1 MIYHQFL
8 PNLHFLNRNNL
19 QNYNEQNR
27 IQYFADILIL
37 IGLLFISAIVFS
49 LLGALIS
56 SALFHIPLSDVMN
69 LIGNTSDK
77 ANIGFLKFYNALATF
92 GAWVVSAFLFTQ
104 VRSYKVNSLW
114 KFQLP
119 KVRFIWALLPVLFI
133 SAVVVSAY
141 LLNLNERLPI
151 PVSVRSFFNSA
162 NSAKMLENMLQMNN
176 NLDLFI
182 NIICIALFPAL
193 FEEIFFRGTLQP
205 LFSGFFQNHHVG
217 IWLCSLTFA
226 LVHLNIDQVMPMM
239 FLALVLGYLFY
250 YTKSIY
256 TNILIHFLNN
266 SLAIFAYFY
275 QHNSDIA
282 KQVVE
287 DKFTPNM
294 LSFVLCSGIIITIFV
309 FIIKQHKLS
318 NNE

>member
-37 IGLLFISAIVFS
+37 IGLLLVSAIVFS

-69 LIGNTSDK
+69 LIGNTSDT
-77 ANIGFLKFYNALATF
+77 ANIGFLKFYNAFATF

-176 NLDLFI
+176 NFDLFI

-205 LFSGFFQNHHVG
+205 LFSGFFQNHHLG

-226 LVHLNIDQVMPMM
+226 LVHLNIDQIMPMM

-275 QHNSDIA
+275 QNNSEIA

-287 DKFTPNM
+287 DKFAPNM
-294 LSFVLCSGIIITIFV
+294 LSFVLFSGIIITIFV

>member
-1 MIYHQFL
+1 M
-8 PNLHFLNRNNL
+8 
-19 QNYNEQNR
+19 
-27 IQYFADILIL
+27 
-37 IGLLFISAIVFS
+37 ISAIVFS

-56 SALFHIPLSDVMN
+56 SALFHIPLSDILN
-69 LIGNTSDK
+69 LLGNTSD
-77 ANIGFLKFYNALATF
+77 ASNIGFLKFYNAFATF
-92 GAWVVSAFLFTQ
+92 GAWVVSAFLFTK

-114 KFQLP
+114 KFQMP

-162 NSAKMLENMLQMNN
+162 NSAKMLENMLQMNT
-176 NLDLFI
+176 NLDLFV

-205 LFSGFFQNHHVG
+205 LFSGFFKNHHVG
-217 IWLCSLTFA
+217 IWLCSITFA
-226 LVHLNIDQVMPMM
+226 LVHLNIDQIMPMM

-266 SLAIFAYFY
+266 SLAIFAYYY
-275 QHNSDIA
+275 QNNSGIA

-287 DKFTPNM
+287 NKFAPNM
-294 LSFVLCSGIIITIFV
+294 LSFFLFLGIIVSIFI
-309 FIIKQHKLS
+309 FIIQQHKL
-318 NNE
+318 NHKHE

>member
-1 MIYHQFL
+1 
-8 PNLHFLNRNNL
+8 L

-37 IGLLFISAIVFS
+37 IGLLLLSAIVFS
-49 LLGALIS
+49 LLGALLS
-56 SALFHIPLSDVMN
+56 SALFHIPLSDILN
-69 LIGNTSDK
+69 LLGNTSD
-77 ANIGFLKFYNALATF
+77 ASNIGFLKFYNAFATF
-92 GAWVVSAFLFTQ
+92 GAWVVSAFLFTK

-114 KFQLP
+114 KFQMP
-119 KVRFIWALLPVLFI
+119 KVRFIWLLLPVLFI

-151 PVSVRSFFNSA
+151 PDSIRSFF
-162 NSAKMLENMLQMNN
+162 NSAKMLENMLQMNT
-176 NLDLFI
+176 NLDLFV

-205 LFSGFFQNHHVG
+205 LFSGFFKNHHVG

-226 LVHLNIDQVMPMM
+226 LVHLNIDQIMPMM

-266 SLAIFAYFY
+266 SLAIFAYYY
-275 QHNSDIA
+275 QNNSGIA

-287 DKFTPNM
+287 DKFAPNM
-294 LSFVLCSGIIITIFV
+294 LSFFLFLGIIVSIFI
-309 FIIKQHKLS
+309 FIIQQHKL
-318 NNE
+318 NHKHE